1 MTRRGLALL
10 ALPAVWTL
18 LFVAVPLGLIFK
30 ISFAEPL
37 LAQPPYSALFQ
48 PGEYGPVLKAHL
60 DNYALIF
67 SDPLYLRAL
76 GNSLLYA
83 GIATACC
90 LALGLAIARAVSRVS
105 PNWQPL
111 MLTLIILPFWTS
123 FLIRVYAWIA
133 LLKPEGLINEALM
146 ALGLIDEPLIMINTG
161 FGIVI
166 GMTYTYLPF
175 AILPIYAS
183 LVGQSPRLAEAAIDL
198 GASPLRA
205 FWLVTV
211 PLARPGILAA
221 ALMVF
226 IPTVGEFVIPDLLG
240 GSATIMLGQ
249 ALWTEFFSNR
259 DWTMASALA
268 VLLTAL
274 LLVPALWLQR
284 LELAGKPGVQR

>member
-18 LFVAVPLGLIFK
+18 LFVAVPLGLILK

-48 PGEYGPVLKAHL
+48 AGTYGPILKAHL

-83 GIATACC
+83 GIATICC

-105 PNWQPL
+105 PAWQPL

-133 LLKPEGLINEALM
+133 LLKPEGLINEALL
-146 ALGLIDEPLIMINTG
+146 ALGLIHEPLVMINTG

-183 LVGQSPRLAEAAIDL
+183 LVGQSPKLAEAAIDL

-240 GSATIMLGQ
+240 GSSTIMLGQ

-274 LLVPALWLQR
+274 LLAPALWLQR
-284 LELAGKPGVQR
+284 LELAGKPGMQK